1 MLQLGLMAGL
11 SGPNPKLNM
20 DMILE
25 AESLGFSQVWA
36 GEAYS
41 TDAVT
46 PITWVLAR
54 TTKIKAG
61 TGIMQMNARTP
72 ACAAMTTMTL
82 QMLSGGRFLCGVG
95 PSGPQ
100 VIEGWHGQAF
110 GKPLARTK
118 EYIEI
123 MKKIIAREAP
133 LVWESEHYQIPY
145 KGPGATG
152 LGRPLRSIIHGQPGT
167 KFYTASIT
175 PNGLRSAGEV
185 SDGTIPIWMSPEQ
198 ADLVAKPIAEGQKKA
213 GQGKTLADFDIAPHV
228 KIRVGGDL
236 EKLRDAC
243 RPELALYIGGMGARE
258 KNFYNDYARA
268 MGFAGEAKKIQDL
281 YLDGKKNEAAALVP
295 DKLIDQI
302 ALLGM
307 PERIKDRMQAWKDIA
322 SQHKVGTLVLT
333 GATREALRV
342 AAEAAFA

>member
-1 MLQLGLMAGL
+1 MMLGLY
-11 SGPNPKLNM
+11 GPNPKLDM
-20 DMILE
+20 DLVLE
-25 AESLGFSQVWA
+25 AESLGFDQIWT

-123 MKKIIAREAP
+123 IKKIIAREAP

-213 GQGKTLADFDIAPHV
+213 GQGKALADFDIAPHV
-228 KIRVGGDL
+228 KIRVGDDL
-236 EKLRDAC
+236 EKLRDSC

-258 KNFYNDYARA
+258 KNFYNDYASA

-295 DKLIDQI
+295 DELIDQI
-302 ALLGM
+302 ALLGT
-307 PERIKDRMQAWKDIA
+307 PERIKDRMQAWKDAA
-322 SQHKVGTLVLT
+322 SQHKVTTLVLT
-333 GATREALRV
+333 GATRESLRV